1 MSDPIDDMMRT
12 LFFLILTLFLTA
24 SSVDDAR
31 KANEAFEEGNYQRAA
46 ALYRQAI
53 EENPENAKLHF
64 NLASALYKLG
74 KTEEAMQSYD
84 RFENLTQSAEEQSFA
99 SYNQGTMLTEQD
111 KYAEAAEFFRE
122 ALKKN
127 PNDPDARHNYELA
140 LQKQQQQ
147 EEQQQQQQ
155 QQQDSGQNDQQNQ
168 DQQQQQQDGNNN
180 QQQDQNQN
188 QQQPQGGQQDQQ
200 EQEQE
205 QRQPQPKPTEMTPE
219 EAQNILDALK
229 QLERQLL
236 ENMKKESS
244 ETPSTNEK
252 DW

>member
-1 MSDPIDDMMRT
+1 MMMRI
-12 LFFLILTLFLTA
+12 LFSLILFLFLTA
-24 SSVDDAR
+24 SSLDDAR
-31 KANEAFEEGNYQRAA
+31 EANEAFENGNYQQAA
-46 ALYRQAI
+46 ELYRQAI
-53 EENPENAKLHF
+53 EQDPENAKLHF
-64 NLASALYKLG
+64 NLAAALQKLG
-74 KTEEAMQSYD
+74 RTKEAMQSYD
-84 RFENLTQSAEEQSFA
+84 RFEALSESPQEQSFA
-99 SYNQGTMLTEQD
+99 SYNQGTMLTEEN
-111 KYAEAAEFFRE
+111 KYKEAAEFFRE

-147 EEQQQQQQ
+147 QEQQQQQQ
-155 QQQDSGQNDQQNQ
+155 NQDSGQNDQQNQ

-188 QQQPQGGQQDQQ
+188 QQQPQGGQQ
-200 EQEQE
+200 EQESE
-205 QRQPQPKPTEMTPE
+205 QRQPQPQPTEMTPE

-229 QLERQLL
+229 QLERELL

>member
-1 MSDPIDDMMRT
+1 MRT
-12 LFFLILTLFLTA
+12 ILFLVLLLFLSA
-24 SSVDDAR
+24 SSVEDAR
-31 KANEAFEEGNYQRAA
+31 KANEAFENGNYKEAVE
-46 ALYRQAI
+46 LYRQAI
-53 EENPENAKLHF
+53 EDDPENAKLHF
-64 NLASALYKLG
+64 NLASALHKAG
-74 KTEEAMQSYD
+74 NSEEAMQAYD
-84 RFENLTQSAEEQSFA
+84 RFENLSKSSEEQSFA
-99 SYNQGTMLTEQD
+99 SYNKGTMLTEEN
-111 KYAEAAEFFRE
+111 KYEEAVKHFRE

-147 EEQQQQQQ
+147 DQQQQQN
-155 QQQDSGQNDQQNQ
+155 QDSGQNDEQENQ
-168 DQQQQQQDGNNN
+168 DQQQQQDGNNN

-188 QQQPQGGQQDQQ
+188 QQQPQGGQQ
-200 EQEQE
+200 E
-205 QRQPQPKPTEMTPE
+205 QRQPQPQPTEMTPE

-229 QLERQLL
+229 QLERELL

>member
-1 MSDPIDDMMRT
+1 MMRV
-12 LFFLILTLFLTA
+12 LFFLILFLFLTA
-24 SSVDDAR
+24 SSIDDAR
-31 KANEAFEEGNYQRAA
+31 EANEAFENGNYQQAVE
-46 ALYRQAI
+46 LYRQAI
-53 EENPENAKLHF
+53 EQDPENAKLHF
-64 NLASALYKLG
+64 NLAAALQKLG
-74 KTEEAMQSYD
+74 KSEEAMQSYD
-84 RFENLTQSAEEQSFA
+84 RFVNLSDSPEEQSFA
-99 SYNQGTMLTEQD
+99 SYNQGTLLTEEN
-111 KYAEAAEFFRE
+111 KYKEAADFFRE

-127 PNDPDARHNYELA
+127 PNDADARHNYELA
-140 LQKQQQQ
+140 LQKQQEQ
-147 EEQQQQQQ
+147 EEQQQQQN
-155 QQQDSGQNDQQNQ
+155 QDSGQNDQQQNQ

-200 EQEQE
+200 EQEEE
-205 QRQPQPKPTEMTPE
+205 QRQPQPQPTEMTPE

-229 QLERQLL
+229 QLERELL

>member
-1 MSDPIDDMMRT
+1 MMMRV
-12 LFFLILTLFLTA
+12 LFLLILTLFLTA
-24 SSVDDAR
+24 SSIDDAR
-31 KANEAFEEGNYQRAA
+31 KANEAFEEGNYQQAVE
-46 ALYRQAI
+46 LYRQAI
-53 EENPENAKLHF
+53 EEDPENAKLHF

-74 KTEEAMQSYD
+74 QTEEAMQSYD
-84 RFENLTQSAEEQSFA
+84 RFENLTESAEEQSYA
-99 SYNQGTMLTEQD
+99 SYNQGTMLTDQQ
-111 KYAEAAEFFRE
+111 KYEEAAEFFRE

-127 PNDPDARHNYELA
+127 PNDADARHNYELA
-140 LQKQQQQ
+140 LQKKQQQ

-155 QQQDSGQNDQQNQ
+155 NQDSGQNDQQDNQ
-168 DQQQQQQDGNNN
+168 DQQQQQNGNNN

-200 EQEQE
+200 QQEEE
-205 QRQPQPKPTEMTPE
+205 QRQPQPQPTEMTPE

>member
-1 MSDPIDDMMRT
+1 MLDLKFVRMRT
-12 LFFLILTLFLTA
+12 IIFLILLLFLTA

-31 KANEAFEEGNYQRAA
+31 EANEAFENGNYQQAVE
-46 ALYRQAI
+46 LYRQAI
-53 EENPENAKLHF
+53 EQDPENAKLHF
-64 NLASALYKLG
+64 NLASALHKVG
-74 KTEEAMQSYD
+74 KTEEAMQAYD
-84 RFENLTQSAEEQSFA
+84 RFESLSESPEEQSFA
-99 SYNQGTMLTEQD
+99 SYNKGTMLTEEE
-111 KYAEAAEFFRE
+111 KYEEAVEYFRD
-122 ALKKN
+122 ALRKN

-147 EEQQQQQQ
+147 EQEQQQN
-155 QQQDSGQNDQQNQ
+155 QDSGQNDQQENQ
-168 DQQQQQQDGNNN
+168 DQQQQQDGNNN
-180 QQQDQNQN
+180 QQEDQNQD
-188 QQQPQGGQQDQQ
+188 QQQPQGGQQDQEQQ
-200 EQEQE
+200 ENEE
-205 QRQPQPKPTEMTPE
+205 RQPQPQPTEMTPE

>member
-1 MSDPIDDMMRT
+1 MIMRV

-31 KANEAFEEGNYQRAA
+31 KANEAFEEGNYQEAVE
-46 ALYRQAI
+46 LYRQAI
-53 EENPENAKLHF
+53 EEDPENAKLHF

-74 KTEEAMQSYD
+74 QSEEAMQSYD
-84 RFENLTQSAEEQSFA
+84 RFENLTESAEEQSFA
-99 SYNQGTMLTEQD
+99 SYNQGTMLTEQQ
-111 KYAEAAEFFRE
+111 KYEEAAEFFRE

-127 PNDPDARHNYELA
+127 PNDADARHNYELA

-147 EEQQQQQQ
+147 EQQEQQQQN
-155 QQQDSGQNDQQNQ
+155 QDSGQNDQQNQ
-168 DQQQQQQDGNNN
+168 DQQQQQQNGNNN

-200 EQEQE
+200 EQREE
-205 QRQPQPKPTEMTPE
+205 QRQPQPQPTEMTPE

-244 ETPSTNEK
+244 ETPPTNEK

>member
-1 MSDPIDDMMRT
+1 MMRVI
-12 LFFLILTLFLTA
+12 FFLILFLFLTA
-24 SSVDDAR
+24 SSVEDAR
-31 KANEAFEEGNYQRAA
+31 KANEAFENGNYQQAA
-46 ALYRQAI
+46 ELYRQAI
-53 EENPENAKLHF
+53 EQDPENAKLHF
-64 NLASALYKLG
+64 NLAAALHKLG
-74 KTEEAMQSYD
+74 QTEEAMQAYD
-84 RFENLTQSAEEQSFA
+84 RFESLSESPQEQSFA
-99 SYNQGTMLTEQD
+99 SYNQGTMLTEEN
-111 KYAEAAEFFRE
+111 KYEEAAELFRE

-147 EEQQQQQQ
+147 EQQQQQQ
-155 QQQDSGQNDQQNQ
+155 NQDSDQNDQQQNQ
-168 DQQQQQQDGNNN
+168 DQQQQQDGNND

-188 QQQPQGGQQDQQ
+188 QQQPSDGQQNQEQQ
-200 EQEQE
+200 ENE
-205 QRQPQPKPTEMTPE
+205 QRQPQPQPTEMTPE

-229 QLERQLL
+229 QLERELL

>member
-1 MSDPIDDMMRT
+1 MMRT
-12 LFFLILTLFLTA
+12 IFFLILVLFLTA

-31 KANEAFEEGNYQRAA
+31 EANEAFENGNYQQAVE
-46 ALYRQAI
+46 LYRQAI
-53 EENPENAKLHF
+53 EQDPENAKLHF
-64 NLASALYKLG
+64 NLAAALHKLG
-74 KTEEAMQSYD
+74 QTEEAMQSYD
-84 RFENLTQSAEEQSFA
+84 RFEALSKSPQEQSFA
-99 SYNQGTMLTEQD
+99 SYNQGTMLTEED
-111 KYAEAAEFFRE
+111 KYKEAAEFFRE

-155 QQQDSGQNDQQNQ
+155 NQDSGQDDQQQNQ
-168 DQQQQQQDGNNN
+168 DQQQQQDGNNN
-180 QQQDQNQN
+180 QQQDPNQN
-188 QQQPQGGQQDQQ
+188 QQQSSGDQQDQQ
-200 EQEQE
+200 EQENE
-205 QRQPQPKPTEMTPE
+205 QRQPQPTEMTPE

-229 QLERQLL
+229 QLERELL

>member
-1 MSDPIDDMMRT
+1 MSDQIDDMMRV
-12 LFFLILTLFLTA
+12 LFFLILTFFLTA
-24 SSVDDAR
+24 ASVDDAR
-31 KANEAFEEGNYQRAA
+31 EANEAFENGNYQRAVE
-46 ALYRQAI
+46 LYRQAI
-53 EENPENAKLHF
+53 EEDPENARLHF
-64 NLASALYKLG
+64 NLAAALQKLG
-74 KTEEAMQSYD
+74 QTEEAMQSYD
-84 RFENLTQSAEEQSFA
+84 RFENLTESAEEQSFA
-99 SYNQGTMLTEQD
+99 SYNQGTMLTEQE
-111 KYAEAAEFFRE
+111 KYEEAAEFFRE

-127 PNDPDARHNYELA
+127 PNDADARHNYELA
-140 LQKQQQQ
+140 LQRQQQQ
-147 EEQQQQQQ
+147 EQQQQQQ
-155 QQQDSGQNDQQNQ
+155 NQDSGQNDQQQNQ
-168 DQQQQQQDGNNN
+168 DQQQQQNGNNN

-244 ETPSTNEK
+244 ETPPTNEK